1 MYEQEITVLTGIRRT
16 IGLGVFLAMF
26 SSHAFAGCEV
36 DISDYVGWQ
45 IIYSGT
51 VTGYIDEDGVEQDD
65 FEGCEHGRVLIID
78 YSKTVTCAE
87 YSYSYAYHPDI
98 VILSNGSSMEACI
111 DDDMYDVRR

>member
-1 MYEQEITVLTGIRRT
+1 MLTGIRRT
-16 IGLGVFLAMF
+16 IGPGVFLAMF
-26 SSHAFAGCEV
+26 SSPAFAGCEV
-36 DISDYVGWQ
+36 DISGYVGWQ

-98 VILSNGSSMEACI
+98 VILSNKSSMEACI